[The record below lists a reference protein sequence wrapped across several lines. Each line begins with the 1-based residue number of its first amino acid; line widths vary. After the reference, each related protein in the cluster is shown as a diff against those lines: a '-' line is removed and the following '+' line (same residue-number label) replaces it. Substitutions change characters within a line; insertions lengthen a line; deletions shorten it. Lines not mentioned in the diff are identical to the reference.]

1 MKMELLLV
9 AGKANVIRRASHVLA
24 TAAFVLLACG
34 PASAEVSQT
43 PLYLGGGNV
52 PGNLTLVPSVEWP
65 TINSVAN
72 LGDYTTNRTYLGY
85 FDPNKCYAYSYSSTE
100 ADRHFYPVSWTTN
113 RLCAG
118 RWSGNFMNW
127 AATQTID
134 PFRWVLTGGYRV
146 RDTASETWLEKARHS
161 GRAVR
166 ISIPIAVSRTDG
178 NSLLMVQGATPL
190 TANWIQMRIED
201 LGNKMR
207 FRLTDE
213 DVDEECHALQ
223 PRHAGVVRPGLRGQH
238 SRESLRGGPAR
249 SELPRI
255 PRGLQARRPH
265 SAICG

>member
-9 AGKANVIRRASHVLA
+9 AGKANVMRRASHVLA

-34 PASAEVSQT
+34 PANAEVSQT

-65 TINSVAN
+65 TINGVAN
-72 LGDYTTNRTYLGY
+72 LGAYTTNRTYRGY

-100 ADRHFYPVSWTTN
+100 ANRHFYPVSWTIN

-161 GRAVR
+161 GQGVR
-166 ISIPIAVSRTDG
+166 RSIPIAVSRK
-178 NSLLMVQGATPL
+178 
-190 TANWIQMRIED
+190 TAIH
-201 LGNKMR
+201 
-207 FRLTDE
+207 
-213 DVDEECHALQ
+213 C
-223 PRHAGVVRPGLRGQH
+223 
-238 SRESLRGGPAR
+238 
-249 SELPRI
+249 
-255 PRGLQARRPH
+255 
-265 SAICG
+265 